1 MAQYPRIISPT
12 KGSIPW
18 NERKEKERST
28 SPRLSVRQDSVYSI
42 QQRCYQI
49 KPRRIC
55 FNFLM
60 NGIVRASIHIYNY
73 KQASVHKTDEVVRSC
88 QAHQIRQSLQ
98 TNPTWTQQVKKFAR
112 AKRVASF
119 LSITV
124 TCQHKR
130 LTHQVP
136 FMVRF
141 LVLSVRFC
149 VPRFRPCLVIDR
161 S

>member
-1 MAQYPRIISPT
+1 MGSSGPLRSLFRVIITRSVV
-12 KGSIPW
+12 
-18 NERKEKERST
+18 RREKERST
-28 SPRLSVRQDSVYSI
+28 SPRLCQTKQCYSI

-49 KPRRIC
+49 KPKRIC

-60 NGIVRASIHIYNY
+60 NRIVRASIHIYNY

-88 QAHQIRQSLQ
+88 QAHQIRISLQ
-98 TNPTWTQQVKKFAR
+98 TNPTWTQQVKKFSR
-112 AKRVASF
+112 AKRVASS
-119 LSITV
+119 LSVMV

-130 LTHQVP
+130 LAHQVP

-149 VPRFRPCLVIDR
+149 VPRFRPCLVIHR

>member
-1 MAQYPRIISPT
+1 MDLAASQ
-12 KGSIPW
+12 
-18 NERKEKERST
+18 
-28 SPRLSVRQDSVYSI
+28 RQAKQCYSI

-49 KPRRIC
+49 KPKNIC

-88 QAHQIRQSLQ
+88 QDHQIRQSLQ
-98 TNPTWTQQVKKFAR
+98 ANPTWTQPVKKFAR

-119 LSITV
+119 LSVMV
-124 TCQHKR
+124 TCQHTR
-130 LTHQVP
+130 LTH
-136 FMVRF
+136 MVRF
-141 LVLSVRFC
+141 LVRSVRFC